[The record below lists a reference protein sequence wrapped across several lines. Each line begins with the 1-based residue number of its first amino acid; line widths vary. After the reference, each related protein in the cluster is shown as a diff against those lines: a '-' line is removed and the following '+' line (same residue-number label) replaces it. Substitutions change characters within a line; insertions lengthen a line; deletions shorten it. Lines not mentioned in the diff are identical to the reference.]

1 MVSRSTGKNSNSIFR
16 WSLSPRPR
24 FLLDLKIQKEP
35 VEKFYDIHWNN
46 IVGEGVSGAVCEC
59 ESIETGK
66 KFVLKTLPK
75 NDYALQEIQLHY
87 ICTNSVNV
95 VQIEAV
101 YECYMRAS
109 SLPDS
114 AKILCYAIVMEY
126 MEGGDLYDFIS
137 KKGIFT
143 EPEAAH
149 IIRQICEALFH
160 LHSLNIAH
168 RDLKPENSLTNISA
182 LNINQQNSTMKDVV
196 IKITDFGYAKEDD
209 HQMKSPL
216 YTPYYVP
223 PEVIVNDAFW
233 PGAHV
238 HFYDKSCDMWSLG
251 VIIYIILCG
260 YPPFYPEMD
269 DQEITSE
276 MVEKIKFGHY
286 SFPEYDWKD
295 ISMDAKDLISK
306 LLVVEPNKRLTSVE
320 VVTHPWLNTK
330 LPNTPLSTPKN
341 AARMKSLF
349 ATQTFSDM
357 REEMRTR
364 AKTTR
369 EVEPKKISLNSLEP
383 VATFLKRRETH

>member
-1 MVSRSTGKNSNSIFR
+1 M
-16 WSLSPRPR
+16 
-24 FLLDLKIQKEP
+24 
-35 VEKFYDIHWNN
+35 
-46 IVGEGVSGAVCEC
+46 
-59 ESIETGK
+59 
-66 KFVLKTLPK
+66 
-75 NDYALQEIQLHY
+75 
-87 ICTNSVNV
+87 CTNSKNV

-114 AKILCYAIVMEY
+114 QKILCYAIVMEY

-137 KKGIFT
+137 KKGNFT

-168 RDLKPENSLTNISA
+168 RDLKPENSLTNINA
-182 LNINQQNSTMKDVV
+182 LNINQENSTMKDLV

-209 HQMKSPL
+209 QQMKSPL

-223 PEVIVNDAFW
+223 PEIIVNDAFW
-233 PGAHV
+233 PGAYV

-260 YPPFYPEMD
+260 YPPFYPEME

-286 SFPEYDWKD
+286 TFPEHDWKD

-320 VVTHPWLNTK
+320 VITHPWLNNK
-330 LPNTPLSTPKN
+330 LPNTPLSTPRN

-349 ATQTFSDM
+349 ATQTFSDI
-357 REEMRTR
+357 REEMRIR
-364 AKTTR
+364 SKTVR
-369 EVEPKKISLNSLEP
+369 ETEPNKISLNSLEP
-383 VATFLKRRETH
+383 DANLLKRRETH